1 VVFVYDGAPLPWVT
15 SVLIKDGEVAVGDLA
30 FDPVTSPSFGQLK
43 HLSIHVT
50 GNGTRYK
57 DHTWNHGMGA
67 APLGVVATIDVTG
80 VGGWWGVNTY
90 NPSATSVKFRVF
102 SIDGGNWSDSLNLR
116 ALGIWAWLLDVP
128 TGSRDLWLGI

>member
-1 VVFVYDGAPLPWVT
+1 IGLIPLKLP
-15 SVLIKDGEVAVGDLA
+15 LGR
-30 FDPVTSPSFGQLK
+30 LK
-43 HLSIHVT
+43 HLSVHVT

-57 DHTWNHGMGA
+57 DYTWNHGMGA
-67 APLGVVATIDVTG
+67 APLGVVATIDMTG

-116 ALGIWAWLLDVP
+116 ALGIWA
-128 TGSRDLWLGI
+128 